1 MQAKGKEAQLKPYEI
16 PTVVVIEWRP
26 WMEVAADQSEGQLTL
41 TGKVKRGFVKKQY
54 EFLCNQLYT
63 LHEQSAGDAPA
74 QAEAAIEQTDRQL
87 LACGEELL
95 KTYNTQLA
103 DAVLYHQPLEGLLIL
118 CAGVLEAAN
127 DTFQA

>member
-16 PTVVVIEWRP
+16 PAVVVIEWRP
-26 WMEVAADQSEGQLTL
+26 WMEIAADQSEGQLTL

-74 QAEAAIEQTDRQL
+74 QAKAAIEQTDRQL

-103 DAVLYHQPLEGLLIL
+103 DSVLYQQPLEGLLIL
-118 CAGVLEAAN
+118 CAGVLEAADN
-127 DTFQA
+127 TFQA